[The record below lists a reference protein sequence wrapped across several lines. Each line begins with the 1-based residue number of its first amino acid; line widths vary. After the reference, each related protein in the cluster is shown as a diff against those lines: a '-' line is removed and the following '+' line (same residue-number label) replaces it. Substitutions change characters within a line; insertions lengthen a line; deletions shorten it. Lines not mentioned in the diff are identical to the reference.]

1 MERIVNRLEKDR
13 IARDKVRMDR
23 QPIFSYLFIKTLHQK
38 K

>member
-13 IARDKVRMDR
+13 IGRDKVRMDR